1 MWNRHKFDLDCYANP
16 KPLLLFFAA
25 GCLLALLLGWD
36 WIPWAV
42 GAAFWGVITLIHWH
56 FD

>member
-1 MWNRHKFDLDCYANP
+1 MWNRHQFDLDCYANP